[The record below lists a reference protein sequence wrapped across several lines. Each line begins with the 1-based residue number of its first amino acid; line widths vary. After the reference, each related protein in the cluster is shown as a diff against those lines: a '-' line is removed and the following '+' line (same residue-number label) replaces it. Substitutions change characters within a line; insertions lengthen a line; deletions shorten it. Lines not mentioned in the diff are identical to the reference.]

1 PQRHTHSLHDA
12 LPIWLLSSQRA
23 ISHSVNIHERCKKEI
38 ELVIIPQW
46 FISVLPYKKDFLA
59 MANTINW
66 HPAFMKS
73 RYNDW
78 VENLSWD
85 WGISRQ
91 RFYGIPFPAWHCNDC
106 TATLLAHEDQLPV
119 DPQETPHNGPC

>member
-1 PQRHTHSLHDA
+1 DNDGLLKGLKTLEARATILEK
-12 LPIWLLSSQRA
+12 LKELGLLSSQRA

-78 VENLSWD
+78 VENLSW
-85 WGISRQ
+85 
-91 RFYGIPFPAWHCNDC
+91 
-106 TATLLAHEDQLPV
+106 EDRKSTRLNSSHV
-119 DPQETPHNGPC
+119 KI